1 MMLFYN
7 LNIQL
12 YFPKSIASTEEKY
25 TSNYA
30 KLICETELK
39 LKKNNRKVHEN
50 IYAQASYR
58 NQLKGTF
65 SAVTVNRAK

>member
-12 YFPKSIASTEEKY
+12 YFPKSFATTEEKY
-25 TSNYA
+25 THNYA

-39 LKKNNRKVHEN
+39 LKK
-50 IYAQASYR
+50 
-58 NQLKGTF
+58 
-65 SAVTVNRAK
+65 